1 MKLAQLA
8 LCLLAS
14 VVCLPAH
21 AGSVTRQDVQSWL
34 AQYAQATTR
43 DEALGMIDPED
54 LAPLKP
60 YLPPGVIDEF
70 AFPELNMEVVGTRV
84 YTPHETYRQ
93 VTAQYRGQATLN
105 ADGSLKNY
113 TAGHPFSI
121 EQIEAATPEEA
132 GLMIGWNQI
141 HRWQYLGY
149 SSEELQMSY
158 VEPLAEGVSGNL
170 IDGYR
175 GGGHIDRFVGTSYYR
190 VYLSHLASLPE
201 NGYRVDT
208 EDSDRLYWKDF
219 MDFLEPF
226 DVKGT
231 KFVIERGIDPHE
243 DDQVNSYLPTE
254 RRVRRLSAK
263 ERADGFMGSN
273 YSLDDFEGFSGQV
286 LDFDWIY
293 LGRKAVLHVSNA
305 RDSVAHLHGPYSRL
319 PDDRWQ
325 IRPCFV
331 VEHRPKWKGH
341 PVASKIMFIDEETY
355 NVNLALIFAAD
366 NTVWKSIMTIYRRPY
381 ENGDQSVP
389 ENTVSYWA
397 GSIAVNYVKND
408 ATVTRAKDPVIFPKF
423 EGTTIRR
430 MFSVSTLTSGR

>member
-1 MKLAQLA
+1 MNIARLAV
-8 LCLLAS
+8 CLLVWATC
-14 VVCLPAH
+14 VPTL
-21 AGSVTRQDVQSWL
+21 AGSVTRQDIQTWL
-34 AQYAQATTR
+34 EQYAQGTTR
-43 DEALGMIDPED
+43 DEAMGAIHAED
-54 LAPLKP
+54 LARLQA

-84 YTPHETYRQ
+84 YVPHETFQ
-93 VTAQYRGQATLN
+93 NVTAKYRDQATLG
-105 ADGSLKNY
+105 ADGSLQNY
-113 TAGHPFSI
+113 SAGHPFSV
-121 EQIEAATPEEA
+121 EQIDAAAPDKA

-170 IDGYR
+170 IEGYR

-190 VYLSHLASLPE
+190 VYLSHLVSFPE
-201 NGYRVDT
+201 NGYRVDS

-254 RRVRRLSAK
+254 RRVRRLSAR

-293 LGRKAVLHVSNA
+293 LGRKTVLHVSNA
-305 RDSVAHLHGPYSRL
+305 RDSVAHLHGPHSRV

-355 NVNLALIFAAD
+355 NVNLALIFNAE
-366 NTVWKSIMTIYRRPY
+366 NTVWKSIMTVYRRPY
-381 ENGDQSVP
+381 EDDDQRLP

-423 EGTTIRR
+423 EATAIRR
-430 MFSVSTLTSGR
+430 MFSVSTLTGGR